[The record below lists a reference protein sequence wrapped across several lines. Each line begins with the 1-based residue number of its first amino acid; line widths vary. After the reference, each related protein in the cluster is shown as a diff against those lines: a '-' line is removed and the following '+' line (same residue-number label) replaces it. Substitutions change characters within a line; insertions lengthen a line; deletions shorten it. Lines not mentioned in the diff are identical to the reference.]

1 MKKTE
6 ERLKNNNR
14 GFTLM
19 ELIVTVAIIAI
30 FSGVILTFIGT
41 GANSYRSTS
50 SSAKVQMEAQETAD
64 SLEDLIIDVNYSIY
78 YYRNASGGAITNDID
93 GTSGTGDKV
102 LIICN
107 KNSSGSTAGNTDP
120 GDSNTAGY
128 TYDILYWNSTEQK
141 IYYSQNTT
149 DSVPPR
155 TSGSVLVYYSQNT
168 TDSVPPGTS
177 GSVLAEGITDFQADV
192 SKAASDKIVRF
203 QLGVKSGTKEIKTLH
218 SVTLRNTV
226 KIQ

>member
-1 MKKTE
+1 MRKTE
-6 ERLKNNNR
+6 ERRKNNNR
-14 GFTLM
+14 GFTLI
-19 ELIVTVAIIAI
+19 ELIITVAIIAI

-41 GANSYRSTS
+41 GSNTYRSTS
-50 SSAKVQMEAQETAD
+50 NSAKVQMEAQETAD
-64 SLEDLIIDVNYSIY
+64 SLEDLIIDANYSIDY
-78 YYRNASGGAITNDID
+78 QSAPDGGAITNDID
-93 GTSGTGDKV
+93 GASGTGDKV

-107 KNSSGSTAGNTDP
+107 KSNSGDTGS
-120 GDSNTAGY
+120 GDSTSAGY
-128 TYDILYWNSTEQK
+128 IYDILYWSCSEQK

-149 DSVPPR
+149 NSVP
-155 TSGSVLVYYSQNT
+155 SG
-168 TDSVPPGTS
+168 PS

-203 QLGVKSGTKEIKTLH
+203 QLGIKRGTKEIKTLH

>member
-41 GANSYRSTS
+41 GSNSYRSTS

-64 SLEDLIIDVNYSIY
+64 SLEDLIIDVNYSI

-149 DSVPPR
+149 D
-155 TSGSVLVYYSQNT
+155 
-168 TDSVPPGTS
+168 VPPGTS
-177 GSVLAEGITDFQADV
+177 GGVLAEGITDFQADV

>member
-1 MKKTE
+1 MRKTE
-6 ERLKNNNR
+6 ERRKNNNR
-14 GFTLM
+14 GFTLI
-19 ELIVTVAIIAI
+19 ELIITVAIIAI

-41 GANSYRSTS
+41 GSNTYRSTS
-50 SSAKVQMEAQETAD
+50 NSAKVQMEAQETAD
-64 SLEDLIIDVNYSIY
+64 SLEDLIIDANYSIDY
-78 YYRNASGGAITNDID
+78 QSALDGAITNDID
-93 GTSGTGDKV
+93 GASGTGDKV

-107 KNSSGSTAGNTDP
+107 KNSSESSSSGSTAGNTDP

-141 IYYSQNTT
+141 IYYSQNYTET
-149 DSVPPR
+149 VS
-155 TSGSVLVYYSQNT
+155 SGT
-168 TDSVPPGTS
+168 A
-177 GSVLAEGITDFQADV
+177 GSVLAEGITDFRMDI

-203 QLGVKSGTKEIKTLH
+203 QLGIKRGTKEIKTLH